1 MGKLFCCVSA
11 NGSHGFG
18 WQLQTNSITL
28 MFLVRIDG
36 CMAKARQMTMSR
48 KINPFEKDFEYS
60 RAFVRQLLGFLLT
73 LPQTNTLKRC
83 NI

>member
-1 MGKLFCCVSA
+1 
-11 NGSHGFG
+11 
-18 WQLQTNSITL
+18 
-28 MFLVRIDG
+28 
-36 CMAKARQMTMSR
+36 MAKAGQTKLSC
-48 KINPFEKDFEYS
+48 KTNALEKDFEYS

>member
-11 NGSHGFG
+11 NGSRGFDC
-18 WQLQTNSITL
+18 QLQPTPIILVLL
-28 MFLVRIDG
+28 MCIGG

>member
-1 MGKLFCCVSA
+1 VSA
-11 NGSHGFG
+11 NGDRGFRN
-18 WQLQTNSITL
+18 QLRPNPIMLVLL
-28 MFLVRIDG
+28 MRIGG
-36 CMAKARQMTMSR
+36 CMAKAGQTKLSC
-48 KINPFEKDFEYS
+48 KTNALEKDFEYS